1 MVGHKTIWKWVAAA
15 LALLL
20 LFSLPGGCTAR
31 VKGIFKN
38 ILTPV
43 QGFFLKGGR
52 RLKAGTDSV
61 RGFGGLAEENRLLKE
76 AVVKLQADARLNRT
90 IKEEYLKLRELL
102 EPDGGQGEARQN
114 KDIEEEYLKLREL
127 LEPDNGQT
135 EAQREKDIEKECLK
149 LRELFAFHQRKTRA
163 LIPAQIVTRSIS
175 GWWQSVGLG
184 KGSRSG
190 IRPAQAVISPDGLVG
205 RTADVSSWTT
215 EVLLV
220 SDPACNVSA
229 RISRTGAFGLVTGR
243 GVNLKGYPVARMQFI
258 HKDTPVRVG
267 DEVVTSGLGGVFP
280 RDILIG
286 SVEEVSLAEGGLY
299 QVADILPQA
308 VINLT
313 DVVFVMDAKDIS
325 RRPVTPK
332 PDEGGNNVKPEGVE

>member
-1 MVGHKTIWKWVAAA
+1 MVGHRTIWKWVAAA

-20 LFSLPGGCTAR
+20 LFTLPGGCTAR
-31 VKGIFKN
+31 VKGVFKD

-43 QGFFLKGGR
+43 QGFLLRSGR
-52 RLKAGTDSV
+52 SLKAGADSV

-76 AVVKLQADARLNRT
+76 EVVKLQADSRVRDTL
-90 IKEEYLKLRELL
+90 
-102 EPDGGQGEARQN
+102 
-114 KDIEEEYLKLREL
+114 EEENLRLRNL
-127 LEPDNGQT
+127 LGFRNQQSID
-135 EAQREKDIEKECLK
+135 
-149 LRELFAFHQRKTRA
+149 
-163 LIPAQIVTRSIS
+163 LISAQIVTRSIS

-184 KGSRSG
+184 MGTKAG
-190 IRPAQAVISPDGLVG
+190 IRPNRAVISPDGLVG
-205 RTADVSSWTT
+205 RTTDISARTA
-215 EVLLV
+215 EVLLI

-229 RISRTGAFGLVTGR
+229 RISRTGAFGLVTGH
-243 GVNLKGYPVARMQFI
+243 GINLKGYPVARMKFI

-286 SVEEVSLAEGGLY
+286 SVEEVSVAEEGLY

-313 DVVFVMDAKDIS
+313 DVVFVMDTKDAP
-325 RRPVTPK
+325 RQPAAPV
-332 PDEGGNNVKPEGVE
+332 PDENESRAKPEEAE

>member
-76 AVVKLQADARLNRT
+76 AVVKLQADSRVRDTL
-90 IKEEYLKLRELL
+90 
-102 EPDGGQGEARQN
+102 
-114 KDIEEEYLKLREL
+114 EEENLRLRNL
-127 LEPDNGQT
+127 LGFRNQQSVD
-135 EAQREKDIEKECLK
+135 
-149 LRELFAFHQRKTRA
+149 

>member
-76 AVVKLQADARLNRT
+76 AVVKLQADSRVRDTL
-90 IKEEYLKLRELL
+90 
-102 EPDGGQGEARQN
+102 
-114 KDIEEEYLKLREL
+114 EEENLRLRNL
-127 LEPDNGQT
+127 LGFRNQQSVD
-135 EAQREKDIEKECLK
+135 
-149 LRELFAFHQRKTRA
+149 

-332 PDEGGNNVKPEGVE
+332 PGEGGSNVKPEGVE